1 MVAAM
6 KCGWGQCPALYA
18 IQIVYSR
25 STEME
30 TNNSLAAGTS
40 GRRRSVAE
48 PTGEPFDS
56 LKQSIA
62 QLSALKKKF

>member
-1 MVAAM
+1 
-6 KCGWGQCPALYA
+6 
-18 IQIVYSR
+18 
-25 STEME
+25 ME

-40 GRRRSVAE
+40 GRSRPVAE

-62 QLSALKKKF
+62 QLSALKKKLLNQK